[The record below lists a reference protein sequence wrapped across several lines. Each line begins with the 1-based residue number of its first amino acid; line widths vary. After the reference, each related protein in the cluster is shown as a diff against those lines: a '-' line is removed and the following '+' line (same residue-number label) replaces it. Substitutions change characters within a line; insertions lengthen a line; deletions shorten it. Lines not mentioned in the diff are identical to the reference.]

1 MEQFKVALH
10 EHLHAHTLYSTD
22 EYLKVLNDSQLKE
35 KILFLHVKISAIIQ
49 YALKTNIML

>member
-35 KILFLHVKISAIIQ
+35 KILFLHVKSSAIIQ